1 MRRSLVLPLVFLIG
15 LVLGAAA
22 ALSVPGLARPY
33 LPYLPEILAG
43 KRVTIEGE
51 VARKQREPNRL
62 LLKVHTAQGD
72 LLAVFTKKVAD
83 IDLLVEPGDV
93 LTLDAAG
100 YAPLLEDPAIARVR
114 HREERPAAAPAPPQ

>member
-1 MRRSLVLPLVFLIG
+1 MRRSLVLPIIFLIG

-22 ALSVPGLARPY
+22 ALSVPGLAR
-33 LPYLPEILAG
+33 PYLPEILAG

-72 LLAVFTKKVAD
+72 LLAAFTKKVAD

-93 LTLDAAG
+93 VTMDAAG
-100 YAPLLEDPAIARVR
+100 YAPFLEDPTIAGVR
-114 HREERPAAAPAPPQ
+114 HREERPASAPAQPQ

>member
-33 LPYLPEILAG
+33 LPEILAG
-43 KRVTIEGE
+43 KRVTIDGE

-100 YAPLLEDPAIARVR
+100 YAPFLEDPAIARVR
-114 HREERPAAAPAPPQ
+114 HREEPPASAPAQPQ

>member
-1 MRRSLVLPLVFLIG
+1 MRRSLILPIIFLIG

-22 ALSVPGLARPY
+22 ALSVPGLAR
-33 LPYLPEILAG
+33 PYLPEILAG

-72 LLAVFTKKVAD
+72 LLAAFTKKVAD

-93 LTLDAAG
+93 VTLDAAG
-100 YAPLLEDPAIARVR
+100 YAPFLEDPAIARVR
-114 HREERPAAAPAPPQ
+114 HREERPATAPAPPQ

>member
-1 MRRSLVLPLVFLIG
+1 MRRSLVLPIIFLIG

-22 ALSVPGLARPY
+22 ALSVPGLAR
-33 LPYLPEILAG
+33 PYLPEILAG

-72 LLAVFTKKVAD
+72 LLAAFTKKVAD
-83 IDLLVEPGDV
+83 IDVLVEPGDV
-93 LTLDAAG
+93 VTLDAAG
-100 YAPLLEDPAIARVR
+100 YAPFLEDPAIARVR
-114 HREERPAAAPAPPQ
+114 RREDRPASVPAQPQ